1 MATDDHYQEPEPS
14 GDETYDEPLKEWVGE
29 RIVATWA
36 GREIQGDVV
45 DVSLPHEGHT
55 FAEQLIIE
63 TDGGASLTVSP
74 DDVLASTREF

>member
-1 MATDDHYQEPEPS
+1 MSTDNHYQEPEPS
-14 GDETYDEPLKEWVGE
+14 GDETYDEPLLEWIDE
-29 RIVATWA
+29 RVIAEWA
-36 GREIQGDVV
+36 GREVKGAVT

-63 TDGGASLTVSP
+63 TDGGASLTVAL